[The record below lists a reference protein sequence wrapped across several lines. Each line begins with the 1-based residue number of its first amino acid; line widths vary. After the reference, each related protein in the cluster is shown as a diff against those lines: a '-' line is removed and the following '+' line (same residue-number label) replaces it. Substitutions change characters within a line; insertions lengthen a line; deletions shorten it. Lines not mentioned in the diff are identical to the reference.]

1 MKDQVGAPGG
11 KFLPGW
17 AQPSRE
23 SCGFLPWVPLE
34 VTGGSG
40 GRWLGGL
47 PPVHHLLGGL
57 RLLDVYSPRRQV
69 PRYRELPCHLSVKWG
84 NLILEETHGASR
96 AGRGPCSSVTSRRAG
111 GDPVRVWVSAC
122 GPPRPRVSGD
132 CYLLACVFAH
142 HHAVI

>member
-1 MKDQVGAPGG
+1 MVVGAGG
-11 KFLPGW
+11 W
-17 AQPSRE
+17 EA
-23 SCGFLPWVPLE
+23 CPLFTTCWE
-34 VTGGSG
+34 ASGSAMFTP
-40 GRWLGGL
+40 LGG
-47 PPVHHLLGGL
+47 
-57 RLLDVYSPRRQV
+57 
-69 PRYRELPCHLSVKWG
+69 RYRELPCHLSVKWG

-122 GPPRPRVSGD
+122 GPPRPRVSGG